1 MDASE
6 LSDRLVEVPSQARD
20 ALLAVLSDAAGLPGP
35 PGSVRF
41 FGPTTTEYRR
51 FVAGEPPA
59 EQVEVLGI
67 TGNHTFRLVVGETG
81 ADLSVDAASI
91 LQDDVMDALGR
102 PWPEVAVPG
111 GGTTV
116 LEPAVSAS
124 GVAEWRGT
132 SVRCPIGALLRTY
145 GSGIRHP

>member
-6 LSDRLVEVPSQARD
+6 LSDRLVEVPPQARD

-67 TGNHTFRLVVGETG
+67 TGNHTFRLVVGATG

-116 LEPAVSAS
+116 LEPAVSPS
-124 GVAEWRGT
+124 GMAEWRGT
-132 SVRCPIGALLRTY
+132 SLRCPIGALQQTY
-145 GSGIRHP
+145 GRGIRHP